1 MQKSEE
7 MHFQFFVILMLIFGF
22 SLPAE
27 SQILSDSS
35 YYPLQ
40 IGNQWTLQNSV
51 TQTLQIETVV
61 DTQRIEGN
69 LYFRF
74 DHFRD
79 NSQAFLRMDEN
90 QVFRYTDT
98 SEVLW
103 YDFSADIGASWM
115 VPIPYGGGE
124 WTVYL
129 LSKTDTIQAPA
140 GVFTNCYHFYFSGIP
155 DYEWEEWFAPG
166 IGIVERRL
174 HGFAYFEW
182 HLSDIIITSTNKP
195 KSNQINSF
203 VLDQNYPNPFNPTTS
218 IEFSIPKSEFV
229 TLKVYNILGEEIATL
244 VSEKL
249 FAGKYKYDWDA
260 SNLASGVYFYKLEA
274 GNPSTSSPKKSG
286 QAGQGFVQTKK
297 MLLIR

>member
-1 MQKSEE
+1 MIKDKIQLIL
-7 MHFQFFVILMLIFGF
+7 FYFLLQFCVFHLMLN
-22 SLPAE
+22 
-27 SQILSDSS
+27 SQVIIDSS
-35 YYPLQ
+35 YFPMQ

-51 TQTLQIETVV
+51 SHTLQIETVV

-79 NSQAFLRMDEN
+79 NSQAFLRMSEN

-103 YDFSADIGASWM
+103 YDFSADTGASWM
-115 VPIPYGGGE
+115 VPTPDGGSE
-124 WTVYL
+124 WEVYL
-129 LSKTDTIQAPA
+129 LGKTDTIEVPL
-140 GVFTNCYHFYFSGIP
+140 GVFTNCYHFYFSGIA

-182 HLSDIIITSTNKP
+182 RLSDVIITSVNET
-195 KSNQINSF
+195 KSDQFKSF
-203 VLDQNYPNPFNPTTS
+203 FLYQNYPNPFNPTTN

-229 TLKVYNILGEEIATL
+229 TLKIYNILGEEVATL
-244 VSEKL
+244 VSGRL
-249 FAGKYKYDWDA
+249 TAGQYKYDWNT
-260 SNLASGVYFYKLEA
+260 SSLASGVYLYRI
-274 GNPSTSSPKKSG
+274 
-286 QAGQGFVQTKK
+286 QAGDYVETKK
-297 MLLIR
+297 MVLMK